1 MSARK
6 NHYHEGGTDCQR
18 GHGADF
24 VADNRASDGQNQK
37 EGPNKFSDELL
48 KISGPRTSR

>member
-1 MSARK
+1 
-6 NHYHEGGTDCQR
+6 
-18 GHGADF
+18 

-37 EGPNKFSDELL
+37 EGPNEFSDVLL